1 MNYLVVGQ
9 HKYNSAESWA
19 THLVVY
25 SDQKLTELD
34 LKLRFYMHHVYKFYE
49 NEDDT
54 EKWTAEDHIEFFQE
68 NDGDAFVDY
77 ILQTDKSIP
86 ILELENPLIE

>member
-1 MNYLVVGQ
+1 MNYLIVGQ

-25 SDQKLTELD
+25 SDQKLTESD
-34 LKLRFYMHHVYKFYE
+34 LKHRFYMHHVYKFTDE
-49 NEDDT
+49 EDNT
-54 EKWTAEDHIEFFQE
+54 EKWTAEDHIEFFEE

-86 ILELENPLIE
+86 ILEIENPLIE

>member
-1 MNYLVVGQ
+1 MNYLIVGQ

-19 THLVVY
+19 THLVIY
-25 SDQKLTELD
+25 SDQKLTESELEH
-34 LKLRFYMHHVYKFYE
+34 RFYMHHVYKFSE

-54 EKWTAEDHIEFFQE
+54 EKLTEEDHIEFFQE

-86 ILELENPLIE
+86 ILEIENPLIE